1 MRAIL
6 AALLTTGIASASA
19 AQDLVPD
26 FTGKWS
32 GSFNIVRMDRDG
44 GSMGKVEEVTVT
56 YDLNGQDGRLI
67 WGTVFSDVTDPR
79 AIVLAFSLNNGTLVG
94 SDTEGLHRIT
104 VISSNWLEIC
114 FTDNGS
120 GSIVATCG
128 LVQREP

>member
-44 GSMGKVEEVTVT
+44 GSMGNVEEVTVT

-67 WGTVFSDVTDPR
+67 WGTVFSDVTEPR

-128 LVQREP
+128 LVKREP